1 MGRGVEVRLDCYRV
15 LVTAGANGI
24 GLEIARAFASS
35 GAKVHVCDLNRSA
48 LTALATESSRIS
60 STLCDVAD
68 REQVGAMMDAAVS
81 ALGGLDVL
89 INNAGIAGPT
99 GRVDR
104 IPPEEWDRTLAVNIT
119 GQFNVTRLAIPEL
132 VKGRRSSIICISS
145 AAGRLAFPNR
155 SAYAASKWA
164 VIGFMKTI
172 AAELGD
178 LGVRANAILP
188 GMVDGRRLQSVLAAK
203 AVEAGLTREEV
214 LRRATAGLSTK
225 SLVAPEKIAA
235 TALFLAS
242 ELASAINGQGIAVD
256 NDAHYMI

>member
-1 MGRGVEVRLDCYRV
+1 MEVRLDGYRV
-15 LVTAGANGI
+15 LVTAGAKGI
-24 GLEIARAFASS
+24 GLEIARAFVSS
-35 GAKVHVCDLNRSA
+35 GAKVHVCDVNRP
-48 LTALATESSRIS
+48 ALAALASEPVQIS

-68 REQVGAMMDAAVS
+68 RNQVGAMMDAAV
-81 ALGGLDVL
+81 ATLGGLDVL

-104 IPPEEWDRTLAVNIT
+104 IPPEEWDRTLAVNTT

-132 VKGRRSSIICISS
+132 AKSPRSSIICISS

-164 VIGFMKTI
+164 VVGFMKTI

-178 LGVRANAILP
+178 LGIRANAILP
-188 GMVDGRRLQSVLAAK
+188 GMVDGPRLQAVLAAK
-203 AVEAGLTREEV
+203 AIEAGLTKEEME
-214 LRRATAGLSTK
+214 RRATAGVSLK
-225 SLVAPEKIAA
+225 SLVPPEKVAA

-242 ELASAINGQGIAVD
+242 ELGGAINGQAIAVD
-256 NDAHYMI
+256 NDTHYMV

>member
-1 MGRGVEVRLDCYRV
+1 VNLRVDGYRV

-24 GLEIARAFASS
+24 GLAIARAFASC
-35 GAKVHVCDLNRSA
+35 GAHVHVCDVNRD
-48 LTALATESSRIS
+48 ALAALKSGPERIS
-60 STLCDVAD
+60 STYCDVAD
-68 REQVGAMMDAAVS
+68 RTQVDTMMAAALES
-81 ALGGLDVL
+81 LGGLDVL

-104 IPPEEWDRTLAVNIT
+104 IAPADWDRTLDVNIT

-132 VKGRRSSIICISS
+132 ANGQRSSIVCISS

-178 LGVRANAILP
+178 IGIRVNAILP
-188 GMVDGRRLQSVLAAK
+188 GMVDGARLKAVVAAK
-203 AVEAGLTREEV
+203 AIEAATSTEEI
-214 LRRATAGLSTK
+214 LGRATAGMSIK
-225 SLVAPEKIAA
+225 SLVAPQDVAA

-242 ELASAINGQGIAVD
+242 GLANAINGQAIAVD
-256 NDAHYMI
+256 HDTHFMV

>member
-1 MGRGVEVRLDCYRV
+1 LEVRFDKYRV

-24 GLEIARAFASS
+24 GLQIARAFASS
-35 GAKVHVCDLNRSA
+35 GAKVHVCDVNRSA
-48 LTALATESSRIS
+48 LTALASEATQIS
-60 STLCDVAD
+60 STFCDVAD
-68 REQVGAMMDAAVS
+68 RNQVAAMMNAAVG

-89 INNAGIAGPT
+89 ITNAGIAGPT

-119 GQFNVTRLAIPEL
+119 GQFNVTRLAVPEL
-132 VKGRRSSIICISS
+132 AKGRRSSIVCISS

-164 VIGFMKTI
+164 VVGFMKTI

-178 LGVRANAILP
+178 LGIRANAVLP
-188 GMVDGRRLQSVLAAK
+188 GMVDGPRLQSVLAAK

-214 LRRATAGLSTK
+214 LKRATAGLSTK
-225 SLVAPEKIAA
+225 SLIAPEKIAA
-235 TALFLAS
+235 TVLFLAS

-256 NDAHYMI
+256 NDVHYMV

>member
-1 MGRGVEVRLDCYRV
+1 MEVRLDGYRV

-24 GLEIARAFASS
+24 GLEIVRAFVSS
-35 GAKVHVCDLNRSA
+35 GAKVHVCDVDRSA
-48 LTALATESSRIS
+48 LAALASESVRIS
-60 STLCDVAD
+60 STSCDVANRD
-68 REQVGAMMDAAVS
+68 QVAAMMDAAVG

-104 IPPEEWDRTLAVNIT
+104 IPPEEWDRTIAVNIT
-119 GQFNVTRLAIPEL
+119 GQFNVTRLAVPEL
-132 VKGRRSSIICISS
+132 ARGGRSSIVCIAS
-145 AAGRLAFPNR
+145 AAGRLAFPKR

-164 VIGFMKTI
+164 VVGFMKTI

-188 GMVDGRRLQSVLAAK
+188 GMVDGPRLQSVLAAK
-203 AVEAGLTREEV
+203 ALEAGLTTEEV
-214 LRRATAGLSTK
+214 VKRATAGLSTK
-225 SLVAPEKIAA
+225 SLVAPGKIAA

-256 NDAHYMI
+256 NDTHYMI